1 MNMKKLALPLIAAGL
16 LGTSSPL
23 MAEEAAAQFENE
35 QAKVSYAFGVM
46 FGQRMRNDL
55 GEIDLDQFANGM
67 KSAFNDEPQLLS
79 DDEIAKI
86 LSEYQREMQQKQIA
100 DLQKLSEENK
110 KTGEAFLAEN
120 KNKEGVVTLESGLQ
134 YKKLTE
140 GKGPQPSEADTVT
153 VHYTGS
159 LINGE
164 GFDSSVERGQPAT
177 FPLNGVI
184 AGWTEGLQLMPT
196 GSKWRLF
203 IPADLAYGPSGN
215 RSIGPNEA
223 LIFDVELLE
232 IKKQF
237 HLTLEH

>member
-1 MNMKKLALPLIAAGL
+1 MNMKKLALPLIVASI
-16 LGTSSPL
+16 LGTSAPL
-23 MAEEAAAQFENE
+23 MAEEEAAAQFENE

-86 LSEYQREMQQKQIA
+86 LSEYQREMQQKQIS

-110 KTGEAFLAEN
+110 KAGETFLAEN

-164 GFDSSVERGQPAT
+164 VFDSSVERGQPAT

-203 IPADLAYGPSGN
+203 IPADLAYGSSGN
-215 RSIGPNEA
+215 RSIGPNET

-232 IKKQF
+232 IKK
-237 HLTLEH
+237 

>member
-1 MNMKKLALPLIAAGL
+1 MNMKKLALPLIAASI
-16 LGTSSPL
+16 LGTSAPL
-23 MAEEAAAQFENE
+23 MAEEEAAAQFENE

-86 LSEYQREMQQKQIA
+86 LSEYQREMQQKQIS

-110 KTGEAFLAEN
+110 KAGENFLAEN

-164 GFDSSVERGQPAT
+164 VFDSSVERGQPAT

-203 IPADLAYGPSGN
+203 IPADLAYGSSGN
-215 RSIGPNEA
+215 RSIGPNET

-232 IKKQF
+232 IKK
-237 HLTLEH
+237 

>member
-1 MNMKKLALPLIAAGL
+1 MNMKKLALPLVAASI
-16 LGTSSPL
+16 LGTSAPL
-23 MAEEAAAQFENE
+23 MAEEEAAAQFENE

-86 LSEYQREMQQKQIA
+86 LSEYQREMQQKQIS

-110 KTGEAFLAEN
+110 KAGETFLAEN

-164 GFDSSVERGQPAT
+164 VFDSSVERGQPAT

-203 IPADLAYGPSGN
+203 IPADLAYGSSGN
-215 RSIGPNEA
+215 RSIGPNET

-232 IKKQF
+232 IKK
-237 HLTLEH
+237 

>member
-1 MNMKKLALPLIAAGL
+1 MKKLALPLIAASI
-16 LGTSSPL
+16 LGTSAPL
-23 MAEEAAAQFENE
+23 MAEEEAAAQFENE

-86 LSEYQREMQQKQIA
+86 LSEYQREMQQKQIS

-110 KTGEAFLAEN
+110 KAGETFLAEN

-164 GFDSSVERGQPAT
+164 VFDSSVERGQPAT

-203 IPADLAYGPSGN
+203 IPADLAYGSSGN
-215 RSIGPNEA
+215 RSIGPNET

-232 IKKQF
+232 IKK
-237 HLTLEH
+237 

>member
-1 MNMKKLALPLIAAGL
+1 MNMKKLALPLIAASI
-16 LGTSSPL
+16 LGTSAPL
-23 MAEEAAAQFENE
+23 IAEEAAAQFENE

-86 LSEYQREMQQKQIA
+86 LSEYQREMQQKQIS

-110 KTGEAFLAEN
+110 KAGETFLAEN

-164 GFDSSVERGQPAT
+164 VFDSSVEREQPAT

-203 IPADLAYGPSGN
+203 IPADLAYGSSGN
-215 RSIGPNEA
+215 RSIGPNET

-232 IKKQF
+232 IKK
-237 HLTLEH
+237 

>member
-1 MNMKKLALPLIAAGL
+1 MNMKKLALPLIAASI
-16 LGTSSPL
+16 LGTSAPL
-23 MAEEAAAQFENE
+23 MAEEEATAQFENE

-86 LSEYQREMQQKQIA
+86 LSEYQREMQQKQIS

-110 KTGEAFLAEN
+110 KAGETFLAEN

-164 GFDSSVERGQPAT
+164 VFDSSVERGQPAT

-203 IPADLAYGPSGN
+203 IPADLAYGSSGN
-215 RSIGPNEA
+215 RSIGPNET

-232 IKKQF
+232 IKK
-237 HLTLEH
+237 

>member
-164 GFDSSVERGQPAT
+164 VFDSSVERGQPAT

-232 IKKQF
+232 IKK
-237 HLTLEH
+237 

>member
-1 MNMKKLALPLIAAGL
+1 MNMKKLALPLIAASI
-16 LGTSSPL
+16 LGTSAPL
-23 MAEEAAAQFENE
+23 MAEEEATAQFANE

-86 LSEYQREMQQKQIA
+86 LSEYQREMQQKQIS

-110 KTGEAFLAEN
+110 KAGETFLAEN

-164 GFDSSVERGQPAT
+164 VFDSSVERGQPAT

-203 IPADLAYGPSGN
+203 IPADLAYGSSGN
-215 RSIGPNEA
+215 RSIGPNET

-232 IKKQF
+232 IKK
-237 HLTLEH
+237 

>member
-1 MNMKKLALPLIAAGL
+1 MNMKKLALPLIVASI
-16 LGTSSPL
+16 LGTSAPL
-23 MAEEAAAQFENE
+23 MAEEEAAAQFENE

-86 LSEYQREMQQKQIA
+86 LSEYQREMQQKQISN
-100 DLQKLSEENK
+100 LQKLSEENK
-110 KTGEAFLAEN
+110 KAGETFLAEN

-164 GFDSSVERGQPAT
+164 VFDSSVERGQPAT

-203 IPADLAYGPSGN
+203 IPADLAYGSSGN
-215 RSIGPNEA
+215 RSIGPNET

-232 IKKQF
+232 IKK
-237 HLTLEH
+237 

>member
-164 GFDSSVERGQPAT
+164 VFDSSVERGQPAT

-203 IPADLAYGPSGN
+203 IPADLAYGSSGN
-215 RSIGPNEA
+215 RSIGPNET

-232 IKKQF
+232 IKK
-237 HLTLEH
+237 